1 MEHLLHAELTPEQA
15 LALASSR
22 ADLRATLASYFALDR
37 RLGQLVANTSEPM
50 LGQMRLAWWRDM
62 LGKPAPERPT
72 GDTVLDSV
80 GRHWAGEEDPLLLL
94 VDAWEEFLVTESLS
108 STEAALFCRRR
119 TQPLEHLAK
128 KIGSG
133 GGARVHV
140 AGIRWAAAET
150 ALRLSKDDERRA
162 MIAAGTVGLVGSES
176 IPRALRGI
184 GVLEALA
191 MRSLKRGGRPLME
204 GRAAALIALRVGLL
218 GR

>member
-1 MEHLLHAELTPEQA
+1 MEHRLHADLTPEQA
-15 LALASSR
+15 LALANSR
-22 ADLRATLASYFALDR
+22 SDLRPALACYFALDR
-37 RLGQLVANTSEPM
+37 RLGQVVTNTSEPM
-50 LGQMRLAWWRDM
+50 LGQMRLAWLRDM
-62 LGKPAPERPT
+62 LGRPRAERPS
-72 GDTVLDSV
+72 GDAVLDAV
-80 GRHWAGEEDPLLLL
+80 GMHWAGDEEPLLFL
-94 VDAWEEFLVTESLS
+94 VDAWEGFLVTESLS
-108 STEAALFCRRR
+108 SIEAALFCRRR
-119 TQPLEHLAK
+119 TQPLKHLAK

-140 AGIRWAAAET
+140 ASIRWAAAET
-150 ALRLSKDDERRA
+150 ALRLSRDDERRA
-162 MIAAGTVGLVGSES
+162 MIAAGTVGLVGSKS